1 MRNEGRGLKYIGLLL
16 LATAVLPIELASQS
30 TLIVRIAADTTMR
43 PVSNVSVGIP
53 ALERSAVT
61 DSTGLAVLER
71 LPAGTHRV
79 VARAIG
85 FRPDSTLVELADGVT
100 REIILKLA
108 THTVVLQEVRVSAA
122 GTARTG
128 KMAGYHERHD
138 RGIGRFLDRDLLE
151 KNSHRRTADI
161 LNTVPG
167 VYVRYGY
174 TSKAWASSGRN
185 SNASGCPTCGSANTA
200 MINPGDRL
208 AGAGPACYMD
218 VYIDGALVY
227 NSSMRYAAL
236 FDLNSIEP
244 ASIEAMEVY
253 SSGSNLPAEFQR
265 TGGGCGAVL
274 IWMRVSRE

>member
-1 MRNEGRGLKYIGLLL
+1 MMRSGLFLLSVATL
-16 LATAVLPIELASQS
+16 PVQLAAQA
-30 TLIVRIAADTTMR
+30 TLIVRVAADTTTR
-43 PVSNVSVGIP
+43 PIPNVYVGVL
-53 ALERSAVT
+53 ALGRSSMT
-61 DSTGLAVLER
+61 DSSGRAVLER
-71 LPAGTHRV
+71 LPGGSHRV

-85 FRPDSTLVELADGVT
+85 FRPDSTLVELGDGTT
-100 REIILKLA
+100 REITLKLM
-108 THTVVLQEVRVSAA
+108 THTPVLEEVLVSAE
-122 GTARTG
+122 GTSRIG
-128 KMAGYHERHD
+128 KMAGYHQRRE
-138 RGIGRFLDRDLLE
+138 RGIGRFLDRNLLE
-151 KNSHRRTADI
+151 RNEHRRTADI

-185 SNASGCPTCGSANTA
+185 ATATGCPTCGSANTA

-236 FDLNSIEP
+236 YDLNSIE
-244 ASIEAMEVY
+244 AGSIEAIEVY
-253 SSGSNLPAEFQR
+253 SSGSNLPAELQR

-274 IWMRVSRE
+274 IWMRVSFPSKKQ

>member
-1 MRNEGRGLKYIGLLL
+1 MRRIGLLL
-16 LATAVLPIELASQS
+16 LAAAMLPIEAAAQS
-30 TLIVRIAADTTMR
+30 TLIVRVDADTTTR
-43 PVSNVSVGIP
+43 PVANAYVGIP
-53 ALERSAVT
+53 ALERSAMT
-61 DSTGLAVLER
+61 DSAGRVVLER
-71 LPAGTHRV
+71 LPAGRHRL

-85 FRPDSTLVELADGVT
+85 FGPDSTLVELVDGTT
-100 REIILKLA
+100 REITLKLA
-108 THTVVLQEVRVSAA
+108 THTPVLEEVRVSAA

-128 KMAGYHERHD
+128 KMAGYHERRG
-138 RGIGRFLDRDLLE
+138 RGIGRFIDRDLLE
-151 KNSHRRTADI
+151 KNGHRRTSDI

-167 VYVRYGY
+167 VYVRYGF

-244 ASIEAMEVY
+244 GSIEAMEVY

-274 IWMRVSRE
+274 IWMRVSR